1 MIDYL
6 IIGGGIIGTALAR
19 ELSHCRGQTVLIE
32 KGRTLSGV
40 QSTHNSALVHPPAMM
55 PPYKGKLKS
64 ALGIKGSLL
73 HQTLAERFD
82 VPVFRNGAI
91 ATARTE
97 DELDKLRQL
106 KRQSEAEGIDTITW
120 LSREEMFEREPNLH
134 QALKGGLYMPEAMSA
149 DTSILTERMASN
161 ARHNGA
167 EIYTN
172 TEVTALKKSGN
183 GFEIETRSGQLFRS
197 RFVINAAGA
206 AAGFIA
212 GMIED
217 QVPFEPV
224 SRRGEYVVLGK
235 QASGFIN
242 HIIYPP
248 PTSRT
253 KGVLIIPQP
262 DGKIRL
268 GPTDTE
274 QKSFYSS
281 LPTEA
286 GINQIRN
293 EVNLLAEEIP
303 YDLEERYYSGIRS
316 SIIDPDFYIRPS
328 AKYPQLIHLA
338 GLDSPGVTASPA
350 IASYVVTDI
359 LHHIEPVARKIS
371 PNFFGY

>member
-6 IIGGGIIGTALAR
+6 IIGGGVIGTALAR
-19 ELSHCRGQTVLIE
+19 ELSHCRGHTVVLE

-97 DELDKLRQL
+97 EEIEKLRRL
-106 KRQSEAEGIDTITW
+106 KQQSETDGIDTITW

-149 DTSILTERMASN
+149 DTSVLTERLASN
-161 ARHNGA
+161 ARRNGA
-167 EIYTN
+167 GIYTN
-172 TEVTALKKSGN
+172 TEVTALKKTST
-183 GFEIETRSGQLFRS
+183 GFEVQTKAGVVFQS
-197 RFVINAAGA
+197 RIVINAAGA

-212 GMIED
+212 GMIEE

-262 DGKIRL
+262 DGTIRL

-274 QKSFYSS
+274 QKSFHSS

-293 EVNLLAEEIP
+293 EVNLLVEEIP

-316 SIIDPDFYIRPS
+316 SITDPDFYIRPS
-328 AKYPQLIHLA
+328 KTYLRLIHLA

-359 LHHIEPVARKIS
+359 LQHIEPMERKIE
-371 PNFFGY
+371 PDLFGY